1 MSLENKIEC
10 IKNMLGNKFKVI
22 KDDMFCELEI
32 SFIYKGMKYSKTL
45 RYHDIYTTEINIVFI
60 KCFKDSFFDF
70 IINAIAKDLKQE
82 LID

>member
-10 IKNMLGNKFKVI
+10 IKNMMGDKFNVR

-32 SFIYKGMKYSKTL
+32 SFIYKGIKYSKTL

-70 IINAIAKDLKQE
+70 IINTIANDLKQN
-82 LID
+82 LTD